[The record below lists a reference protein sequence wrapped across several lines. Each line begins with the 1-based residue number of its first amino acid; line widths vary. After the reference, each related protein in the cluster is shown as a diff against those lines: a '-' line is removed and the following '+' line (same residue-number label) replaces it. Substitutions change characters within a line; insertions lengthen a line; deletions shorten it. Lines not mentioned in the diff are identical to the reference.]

1 MSDFRDLFLW
11 QRADELH
18 CIVEKLVKALP
29 YHQQK
34 SLGDQMDRAAISV
47 VSNIAEGH
55 GRRSP
60 KEFLQFLYISKG
72 SLDELVSQLIMYS
85 RINQEHEAEIN
96 EAKSK
101 ATEVS
106 KLLYVFIKKTK
117 EKAAKK

>member
-1 MSDFRDLFLW
+1 MSDFRDLILW

-18 CIVEKLVKALP
+18 SIVAKLVKALP
-29 YHQQK
+29 YQQQK

-72 SLDELVSQLIMYS
+72 SLDELASQLTMYN
-85 RINQEHEAEIN
+85 RVNQGHEAEIN
-96 EAKSK
+96 AANIK

-106 KLLYVFIKKTK
+106 KLLHVFIKKTK
-117 EKAAKK
+117 AKID